1 MRFPFVLRSRHDA
14 DIAALNADRD
24 RLRRERDNALAE
36 RTAFQHTARLA
47 GRQFAEAD
55 ATNRRLNGRLLE
67 LGRRVSRLT
76 EADPEYAAALESR
89 VARLRTVG
97 KRILAAYRAEKKRAD
112 HLQRRLDDAVGLH
125 YGGHIRDSRSFQP
138 GYQKPKAGAS

>member
-24 RLRRERDNALAE
+24 RLRRERDNALTEQA
-36 RTAFQHTARLA
+36 AFQHTARLA
-47 GRQFAEAD
+47 ARQFANAD

-67 LGRRVSRLT
+67 LGRRLSRLT
-76 EADPEYAAALESR
+76 ESDPQYAASLEQRLARALR
-89 VARLRTVG
+89 ACAG
-97 KRILAAYRAEKKRAD
+97 YRAELAAEGRRV
-112 HLQRRLDDAVGLH
+112 RRLQARVDDAVGLH
-125 YGGHIRDSRSFQP
+125 YGHIEDSRKWQP